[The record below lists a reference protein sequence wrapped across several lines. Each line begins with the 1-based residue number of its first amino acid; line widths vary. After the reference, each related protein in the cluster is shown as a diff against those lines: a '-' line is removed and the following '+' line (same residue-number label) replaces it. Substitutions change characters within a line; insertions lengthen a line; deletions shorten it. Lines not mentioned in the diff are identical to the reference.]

1 MNEQLS
7 RGSANPGSLTALP
20 GHPFA
25 KSWVRALAAV
35 GFVLG
40 LAVLTAGAEQDAANR
55 RDVGH
60 PVAGVV
66 ALVLDSALPND
77 PYQGQFCA
85 GVLVARRSVLTA
97 AHCVQARN
105 AASLDVIVGADNLCR
120 GRPIDGDRVDV
131 TSIAIH
137 PEYRRDTGQYDLA
150 ELTLGRDGAW
160 PVVAISDEIPVGSV
174 AAFGWG
180 LGTAGTAGACR
191 VQEVSLTIPA
201 QETCATLLGPG
212 ERTFDARTM
221 VCAVPNG
228 ADNTCYGDSGGPLVV
243 AGDRGPGQVIGIVSW
258 GRGCAGAGVYART
271 ASWFGGPRSSEPPG
285 YQPSPKR

>member
-1 MNEQLS
+1 MNRLHFPGRS
-7 RGSANPGSLTALP
+7 PKPTFRPSGSHLRFTKSLARVSATT
-20 GHPFA
+20 
-25 KSWVRALAAV
+25 

-40 LAVLTAGAEQDAANR
+40 LALLTAGAEPHAANR

-66 ALVLDSALPND
+66 ALILDNALPND

-131 TSIAIH
+131 TAVAVH
-137 PEYRRDTGQYDLA
+137 PGYRRDTGQYDLA
-150 ELTLGRDGAW
+150 ELTLARD
-160 PVVAISDEIPVGSV
+160 VAVAGVTITEELASGS
-174 AAFGWG
+174 ATSFGWG
-180 LGTAGTAGACR
+180 LRTPGTASACR
-191 VQEVSLTIPA
+191 LQEVSLTIPA

-258 GRGCAGAGVYART
+258 GRGCTGTGVYARA
-271 ASWFGGPRSSEPPG
+271 ASWFVGPRLSEPP
-285 YQPSPKR
+285 